1 MTLAGVEIHLHDI
14 TENAVKQL
22 LDEIS
27 TYRITWDCKRKG
39 VDTLVQN
46 VESLCI
52 GSLGIRSVDFLTYIP
67 QIIVF
72 LVSTN
77 EWEFVWH
84 GIRSL
89 QFLYVLTAVER
100 LHTKAFI
107 CLPYQAFL
115 EIRTL
120 EVNLDFVKPLLGGR
134 CRKLG
139 KEFLFVISHNFYV
152 YCLSIFCFSLYC
164 VLISKCK
171 YSTFFCYMIRI
182 EAKFSNID
190 GKKYA
195 KGNFREVCLSVF
207 GNAERTL
214 ILL

>member
-1 MTLAGVEIHLHDI
+1 MSLYHNLLNRVPVDRTYYLLLIISFLLEICNKNLGKFHGMTLAGIEIHLHDI
-14 TENAVKQL
+14 TENTIKQL

-52 GSLGIRSVDFLTYIP
+52 GSLGIRSVDFLTHIP
-67 QIIVF
+67 QIVVF

-134 CRKLG
+134 RRKLG
-139 KEFLFVISHNFYV
+139 KEFLFVISHNFTYIV
-152 YCLSIFCFSLYC
+152 
-164 VLISKCK
+164 
-171 YSTFFCYMIRI
+171 
-182 EAKFSNID
+182 
-190 GKKYA
+190 
-195 KGNFREVCLSVF
+195 
-207 GNAERTL
+207 
-214 ILL
+214 